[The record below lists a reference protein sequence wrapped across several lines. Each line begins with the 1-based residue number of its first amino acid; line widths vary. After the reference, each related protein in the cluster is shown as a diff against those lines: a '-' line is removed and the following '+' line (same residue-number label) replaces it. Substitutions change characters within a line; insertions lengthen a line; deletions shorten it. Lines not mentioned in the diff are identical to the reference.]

1 MVYVSILRQ
10 PRRCVLS
17 IVFDCRRRNLGRP
30 IKEPVCR
37 CYCHTDSRRGD
48 GCFGGPERN
57 RTAVRQQ
64 SLRLHTAIFLGGIP
78 FTRLTRIT
86 FGTEFTDYRR
96 GPWCLNDQNLIRGV
110 TTAQPSITLT
120 VGLLAPASPCAVKSD
135 DSKADCAVVTP
146 STISESAE
154 SRLKNLLDL
163 SFNLGFGS
171 LQICR
176 NFGRVRLFSS
186 KDGLTIC
193 VCDPADSGKN
203 EQQNNEQCHETS
215 SV

>member
-1 MVYVSILRQ
+1 MCAGSSVFSPKVCRDSVTRFPADPSYRPAAAANAFGFSVIASMVYVSILRQ

-120 VGLLAPASPCAVKSD
+120 VSFAS
-135 DSKADCAVVTP
+135 T
-146 STISESAE
+146 
-154 SRLKNLLDL
+154 
-163 SFNLGFGS
+163 SFP
-171 LQICR
+171 
-176 NFGRVRLFSS
+176 VRR
-186 KDGLTIC
+186 K
-193 VCDPADSGKN
+193 K
-203 EQQNNEQCHETS
+203 
-215 SV
+215 